1 MSVKE
6 LLNGGQVKQL
16 VCKIMFM
23 EIKLS
28 NLIIYMMYSDWT
40 DRK

>member
-1 MSVKE
+1 MIQNESEVKE

-16 VCKIMFM
+16 VYKIMFM

-28 NLIIYMMYSDWT
+28 
-40 DRK
+40 